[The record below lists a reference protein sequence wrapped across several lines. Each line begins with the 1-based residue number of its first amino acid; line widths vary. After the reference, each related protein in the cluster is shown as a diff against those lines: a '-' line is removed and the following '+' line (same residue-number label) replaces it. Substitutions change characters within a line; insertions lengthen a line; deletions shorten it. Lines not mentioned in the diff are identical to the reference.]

1 VCAPAR
7 EGGSLVLQSVRLS
20 RGARRGYSVVM
31 SQENVDR
38 LRATWDAWNRG
49 DLDLSML
56 DPEVVFEETVL
67 PESAGHTYHGH
78 EGVLEAWTRWTEA
91 WEEFTTEVEEI
102 VDAGERLVAICTVR
116 LQGRHSGAAMT
127 VRYAYVYTLRDGKV
141 IHMRSY
147 LNPAEALE
155 SAGLRD

>member
-1 VCAPAR
+1 
-7 EGGSLVLQSVRLS
+7 
-20 RGARRGYSVVM
+20 M

-38 LRATWDAWNRG
+38 LRAVWDAWNRG

-67 PESAGHTYHGH
+67 PDEAGETYRGP
-78 EGVLEAWTRWTEA
+78 EGVLRAWARWAEA
-91 WEEFTTEVEEI
+91 WEEFTTELEQI

-116 LQGRHSGAAMT
+116 LQGKLSGAST
-127 VRYAYVYTLRDGKV
+127 TLRYAYLYTLRDGKV
-141 IHMRSY
+141 IHIRSY

-155 SAGLRD
+155 AAGLRE